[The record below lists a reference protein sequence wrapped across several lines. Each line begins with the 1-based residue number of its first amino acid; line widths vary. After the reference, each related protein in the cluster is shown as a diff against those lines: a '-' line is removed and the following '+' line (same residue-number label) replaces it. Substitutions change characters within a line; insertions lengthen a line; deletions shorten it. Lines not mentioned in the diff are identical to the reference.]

1 MLFHPSER
9 NVYPFLVPTRNR
21 CNERNSF
28 WHMAIHDKDVTVAK
42 PARVLI
48 TVWTGLALP
57 FEERPSTKAHRDIE
71 LRFPTLS
78 KQRLISSLA
87 CLLVT
92 CCRCE

>member
-1 MLFHPSER
+1 MLFDPSER
-9 NVYPFLVPTRNR
+9 NVYQFLVPTRIGAMR
-21 CNERNSF
+21 KLVL
-28 WHMAIHDKDVTVAK
+28 AYTIHDKDVTMAK